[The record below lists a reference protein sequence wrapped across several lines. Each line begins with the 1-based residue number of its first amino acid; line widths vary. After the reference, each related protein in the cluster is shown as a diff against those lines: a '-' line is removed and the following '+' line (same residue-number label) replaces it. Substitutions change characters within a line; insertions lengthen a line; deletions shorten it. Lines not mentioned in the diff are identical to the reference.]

1 MKKNLLTIILTIL
14 LLLIII
20 LNFVSKPNFSNIL
33 SHENKNNTVINN
45 KVVIYTYS
53 KSSDDILKNEI
64 KIENMRYLDK
74 IDYINLVLQNSEY
87 INKTMEVLAVYELE
101 DKNLIIKLNE
111 NFKKLSNDDYNK
123 LVKSINA
130 TLKNV
135 FYDINKII
143 IQID

>member
-45 KVVIYTYS
+45 KVVIYTYP

-64 KIENMRYLDK
+64 KIENTRYLDK

>member
-33 SHENKNNTVINN
+33 SHENNNNTVINN

>member
-45 KVVIYTYS
+45 KVVIYTYP

-64 KIENMRYLDK
+64 KYLDK

>member
-101 DKNLIIKLNE
+101 NKNLIIKLNE

>member
-101 DKNLIIKLNE
+101 NKNLIIKLNE
-111 NFKKLSNDDYNK
+111 NFKKLNNDDYNK